1 MEETTI
7 KFLAIFLTVVLFM
20 YSVVSFMYK
29 ENDPGNSKVTLETGM
44 KGLLY
49 LVGSVYMAAIIFF

>member
-49 LVGSVYMAAIIFF
+49 LIGSVYMAAIIFF

>member
-1 MEETTI
+1 MDERITKGLVI
-7 KFLAIFLTVVLFM
+7 FLAVLFFM

-29 ENDPGNSKVTLETGM
+29 ENDPGNSKVTIDTGM

-49 LVGSVYMAAIIFF
+49 LIGSVYIFAIMLL